1 MRALAHPL
9 RLRILEVFIERPRTT
24 KQVADL
30 LGEPPT
36 RLYHHVAALERA
48 GLLVLKVTRKNRGT
62 TEKWYEAVAKAFG
75 PMPSARG
82 TGRAKGSAARRA
94 IATTALELSR
104 QELVLAMQQRGRERA
119 LVARLVLVAQP
130 KRLAALRKRLHRT
143 VQDIHREFGSGEGRV
158 PAADDA
164 RWAVT
169 LVFAPVSRPG
179 VTRRTRDPR

>member
-1 MRALAHPL
+1 
-9 RLRILEVFIERPRTT
+9 
-24 KQVADL
+24 
-30 LGEPPT
+30 
-36 RLYHHVAALERA
+36 
-48 GLLVLKVTRKNRGT
+48 
-62 TEKWYEAVAKAFG
+62 
-75 PMPSARG
+75 
-82 TGRAKGSAARRA
+82 
-94 IATTALELSR
+94 
-104 QELVLAMQQRGRERA
+104 VLAMQQRGCERA

-130 KRLAALRKRLHRT
+130 RRLAALRKRLHRT